1 MFALNN
7 VHAIFQ
13 ECKSSI
19 EYINVFDTAKGE
31 QVRNPGVNFER
42 DLWHCVLLRAL
53 YAQSYFTRLNG
64 TLLVKQKKNS
74 IIFIAEIIIHNGF

>member
-42 DLWHCVLLRAL
+42 DLWQLCTFK
-53 YAQSYFTRLNG
+53 S
-64 TLLVKQKKNS
+64 
-74 IIFIAEIIIHNGF
+74 FIRTKLFY